1 MEPFGN
7 FKYLFGP
14 CQPIRVFFRTKII
27 FNILYFDPGWHDVY
41 DTQGKAQG
49 QLFLKI
55 KYKPYEDNFGQTELP
70 CPDTYFPLRKGNR
83 VTLYSCARN
92 GTFGAT
98 LRNAD
103 HRPKPSLWLDL
114 YRSLVAATK
123 FIYIT
128 GWSVNT
134 NIKLLR

>member
-1 MEPFGN
+1 M
-7 FKYLFGP
+7 KISLAIIL
-14 CQPIRVFFRTKII
+14 CSSPIKC
-27 FNILYFDPGWHDVY
+27 NLGWHDVY
-41 DTQGKAQG
+41 DAQGKPQG

-55 KYKPYEDNFGQTELP
+55 KYKPYEDNFGQSELP
-70 CPDTYFPLRKGNR
+70 CPDTYFPLRKGNN

-92 GTFGAT
+92 GTNDSLST
-98 LRNAD
+98 LRND
-103 HRPKPSLWLDL
+103 NRPTKPSLWLDL

-134 NIKLLR
+134 NIKLLRCVKF